1 MFYIHAAPLGL
12 MRIMRK
18 KNRLDIC
25 SIRRGWGSQ
34 PVGRGNLA
42 PTIGDLPANYGLA
55 CPSGA
60 IHHQCLRALATEVI
74 LLLFHLHVY
83 FFRDSERKNAPRKIP
98 L

>member
-55 CPSGA
+55 S
-60 IHHQCLRALATEVI
+60 HQCLRALATEVI

>member
-25 SIRRGWGSQ
+25 SIRRGWG
-34 PVGRGNLA
+34 L
-42 PTIGDLPANYGLA
+42 GDLSANYGLA
-55 CPSGA
+55 S
-60 IHHQCLRALATEVI
+60 HQCQRALATEVI
-74 LLLFHLHVY
+74 LLLFRLHVY